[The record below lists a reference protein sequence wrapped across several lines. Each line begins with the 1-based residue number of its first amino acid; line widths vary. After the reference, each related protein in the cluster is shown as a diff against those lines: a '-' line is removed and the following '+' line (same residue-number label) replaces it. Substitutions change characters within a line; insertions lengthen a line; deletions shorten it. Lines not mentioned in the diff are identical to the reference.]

1 MLIGNDVIDLSLKK
15 DLFREFKSKR
25 LNQKIFSAQE
35 LHLIDHEDDITSL
48 RRWTMKEAAYKAYQR
63 LYHLKPRYN
72 PHLIDTEIKD
82 KTNGIVK
89 IDNQH
94 FYLKT
99 VISPDYIYSFVV
111 TTEEYTSISF
121 DSKAHLIKK
130 IGHCLNTD
138 NISICKDE
146 YNIPS
151 ILIDNSIKPISITHH
166 GSYNFA
172 VMTAGLDC

>member
-1 MLIGNDVIDLSLKK
+1 MLIGNDVIDLSLQKR
-15 DLFREFKSKR
+15 LFREFKSKR
-25 LNQKIFSAQE
+25 LNQKIFSDRE
-35 LHLIDHEDDITSL
+35 LVYIGKEDHITSL

-63 LYHLKPRYN
+63 LYHLKPRFN
-72 PHLIDTEIKD
+72 PYLIDTEIKD

-99 VISPDYIYSFVV
+99 AINPDYIYSFVV
-111 TTEEYTSISF
+111 TTEECTSVSF

-146 YNIPS
+146 YSIPS
-151 ILIDNSIKPISITHH
+151 IYANGQGKLISITHH
-166 GSYNFA
+166 GDFNFA
-172 VMTAGLDC
+172 VFLLN